1 MSALKTVAALTI
13 VGAWWLA
20 ITVSVEAQQG
30 LFKSG
35 VELVPLTVTVTNKQG
50 QYVNDLTDRD
60 FRVFEEGVPQ
70 SLSFFTGDRVP
81 IDLAIVLDVSGS
93 MVNHMRLIRKAA
105 TGLVEGLHENDR
117 AAIAA
122 IKRYV
127 ELPQP
132 LTSDMTKVLGAING
146 LSASGST
153 ALYDGVYL
161 ALKELERWRRP
172 GEATKQV
179 IVVLSDGLDTSS
191 HIAAEEVSAAATA
204 LGVNIYVIAAP
215 TPLAED
221 PAPPAA
227 GRAAYRMR
235 LLARDSGG
243 RLFAPTLLEEL
254 PAVCAAI
261 AHELDNQYVL
271 AYVPER
277 RAPARGFRRVTVQV
291 ANAVA
296 RTRAGYF
303 VSARP

>member
-1 MSALKTVAALTI
+1 MIVSRTGMALLV

-20 ITVSVEAQQG
+20 IAASAEAQRG

-35 VELVPLTVTVTNKQG
+35 VELVPLTVTVTDKQG
-50 QYVNDLTDRD
+50 HYVNDLTDRD
-60 FRVFEEGVPQ
+60 FRIFEEGMPQ

-81 IDLAIVLDVSGS
+81 IDLALVLDVSGS

-105 TGLVEGLHENDR
+105 TSLVEGLERGDR

-161 ALKELERWRRP
+161 ALKELERGRRP

-221 PAPPAA
+221 PSHPEV
-227 GRAAYRMR
+227 GRAAYQMR
-235 LLARDSGG
+235 VLSRDSGG
-243 RLFAPTLLEEL
+243 RLFAPRMVEEL
-254 PAVCAAI
+254 PDVCAAI

-277 RAPARGFRRVTVQV
+277 AAPARGFRRVTVQV
-291 ANAVA
+291 ANAIA

-303 VSARP
+303 VTARR